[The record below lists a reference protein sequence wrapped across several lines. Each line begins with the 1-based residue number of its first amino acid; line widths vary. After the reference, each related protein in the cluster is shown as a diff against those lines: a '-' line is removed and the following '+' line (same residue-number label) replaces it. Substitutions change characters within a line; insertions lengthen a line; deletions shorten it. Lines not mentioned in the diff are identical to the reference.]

1 MGSAFPVNLLRD
13 DLRVSLAVDV
23 QKEDSLRRIEDIEFR
38 NQTDFIGDE
47 DSSNYGQ
54 NAAFHR

>member
-23 QKEDSLRRIEDIEFR
+23 QKEDSLRRIEDIEFC
-38 NQTDFIGDE
+38 NQTYFIGDE